1 MEDNPAKEPISSPL
15 EQKRSGAE
23 PLVHH
28 WNLAEDGGALRD
40 PSSYSSP
47 EEGIHK
53 PSKSARTI
61 SWPESNPR
69 PGSG

>member
-1 MEDNPAKEPISSPL
+1 MKNNLVKEL
-15 EQKRSGAE
+15 FFLATRTESGAE

-28 WNLAEDGGALRD
+28 RTLAEDGGASRN

-47 EEGIHK
+47 EEDIHE

-69 PGSG
+69 PGNS